1 VQGSRVAADRFD
13 KRFRLVEMRG
23 RLPADIA

>member
-1 VQGSRVAADRFD
+1 MQGSRVAADRLD

-23 RLPADIA
+23 CPPADIV